1 MWLLSSLTE
10 EEVVAKIE
18 SRSLQLR
25 NKRQLEKEDAEDV
38 CEATRTRGEV
48 LSAAS
53 FVRAPSQEAPEACA
67 EEPAKALPPCKFVK
81 TGVVLS
87 MAALLND

>member
-1 MWLLSSLTE
+1 MTE
-10 EEVVAKIE
+10 EEVVSKIKC
-18 SRSLQLR
+18 RFLQLR
-25 NKRQLEKEDAEDV
+25 NKRQLEKGDAEDV
-38 CEATRTRGEV
+38 CEATRTRGKL

-53 FVRAPSQEAPEACA
+53 LVGAPSQEAPEACA